1 MKATSHIFIVPKGLR
16 HKQRKEGYILKL
28 KDLLEMEI
36 LPPGISPKL
45 AEKIKKKEKAG
56 HTDIQSTQEQEE
68 GSAQQLFSEGVA
80 YVSNFGSNNVS
91 VVDIST
97 ARLITNIPVGQGPA
111 HLDMSPDRRFVYV
124 ANFLDATVSV
134 IRTFDNRV
142 INTINLNTGQFTAQ
156 ASWGVK
162 VSRNGRFVYVANF
175 NSNNISVIDAQQ
187 QAVVTVVPLQSGPSQ
202 LEIPRGSNLLYTTLP
217 NTDQVVA
224 IDMSINLRVKTLAV
238 GDDPEGITASPTGS
252 VMLVANQLS
261 DTLSVINSN
270 LAEVSPSTIATGDV
284 PTQIAFTRD
293 GTRAFVTNQFSDTVS
308 VIDITRHTQLFTIPV
323 GNAPTGIKLNR
334 SNRFAVV
341 TNAGDNTISIIDTR
355 VNQVMATVPVGDAP
369 QHLVILE
376 AGL

>member
-1 MKATSHIFIVPKGLR
+1 M
-16 HKQRKEGYILKL
+16 
-28 KDLLEMEI
+28 
-36 LPPGISPKL
+36 
-45 AEKIKKKEKAG
+45 
-56 HTDIQSTQEQEE
+56 
-68 GSAQQLFSEGVA
+68 
-80 YVSNFGSNNVS
+80 
-91 VVDIST
+91 
-97 ARLITNIPVGQGPA
+97 
-111 HLDMSPDRRFVYV
+111 
-124 ANFLDATVSV
+124 
-134 IRTFDNRV
+134 
-142 INTINLNTGQFTAQ
+142 
-156 ASWGVK
+156 
-162 VSRNGRFVYVANF
+162 
-175 NSNNISVIDAQQ
+175 
-187 QAVVTVVPLQSGPSQ
+187 VTVVPLQSGPSQ

-252 VMLVANQLS
+252 IMLVANQLS

-270 LAEVSPSTIATGDV
+270 IAEVSPSTIATGEV

-323 GNAPTGIKLNR
+323 GNTPTGIKLNR

-341 TNAGDNTISIIDTR
+341 TNAGDDTISIIDTR
-355 VNQVMATVPVGDAP
+355 VNQVTATVPVGDAP